1 MKKHNPIYYL
11 LFILLIMGAF
21 ASMAQNSYGLKIM
34 GGVAFAFGL
43 VFIIEF
49 VSVLRK
55 EEKADVFTLV
65 EMACLFLLSII
76 FGLRIFYIRFPYIEL
91 IFGMAAILLAL
102 VYLRKMTLRFRESQA
117 KNAFLAMFVLVF
129 HLSIVL
135 FLFSL
140 AMVPFVPRIAE
151 VTAAAALVLLL
162 SFIVASFFR
171 RDLLADGEKV
181 SAFKMVTHFK
191 DHSIIIVSLFL
202 LFSFYFGFN
211 KMGVLPGV
219 YSDEFPRA
227 YFEQVEK
234 AISKKEKPA
243 NGKYKYEEFM
253 ERYQEFLKHNNI
265 RNQ

>member
-117 KNAFLAMFVLVF
+117 KKCFPGNVRAGFSFKHCSISVF
-129 HLSIVL
+129 AGYGSVCTKNCRSHRSC
-135 FLFSL
+135 S
-140 AMVPFVPRIAE
+140 
-151 VTAAAALVLLL
+151 L
-162 SFIVASFFR
+162 SFIIKFYRGIFF
-171 RDLLADGEKV
+171 LEGICWL
-181 SAFKMVTHFK
+181 
-191 DHSIIIVSLFL
+191 
-202 LFSFYFGFN
+202 
-211 KMGVLPGV
+211 
-219 YSDEFPRA
+219 
-227 YFEQVEK
+227 
-234 AISKKEKPA
+234 
-243 NGKYKYEEFM
+243 M
-253 ERYQEFLKHNNI
+253 ERKFLHLRWLPILKTVRLSLCHCSCYFLFILVLTRWACFQVYIPMNSQGLILN
-265 RNQ
+265 R

>member
-151 VTAAAALVLLL
+151 VTAAVALVLLL
-162 SFIVASFFR
+162 SFIVASFF
-171 RDLLADGEKV
+171 
-181 SAFKMVTHFK
+181 
-191 DHSIIIVSLFL
+191 
-202 LFSFYFGFN
+202 
-211 KMGVLPGV
+211 
-219 YSDEFPRA
+219 
-227 YFEQVEK
+227 
-234 AISKKEKPA
+234 
-243 NGKYKYEEFM
+243 
-253 ERYQEFLKHNNI
+253 
-265 RNQ
+265 